1 MTQQKLLEKVE
12 LLTVP
17 LYNIQTFCIEC
28 HNKLSQTIFSE
39 LFVRNLVNY
48 NLQLQL
54 DFIILQVKT
63 VYKDANLLGYFR
75 LIFWNLIPNK
85 IKYSDSFM
93 ILKVKLDKGNLV
105 LLCVN
110 FAKTLSQKLGIFK
123 NNLIVTFFRNT
134 KYDLVLV

>member
-85 IKYSDSFM
+85 IKYSDSLHDFKSK
-93 ILKVKLDKGNLV
+93 IRQRKPRTSPCKLCKNFISKVGD
-105 LLCVN
+105 
-110 FAKTLSQKLGIFK
+110 F
-123 NNLIVTFFRNT
+123 
-134 KYDLVLV
+134 

>member
-39 LFVRNLVNY
+39 LFVRSLVNY

-85 IKYSDSFM
+85 IKYSDSLHDFKSK
-93 ILKVKLDKGNLV
+93 IRQRKSGTSPCKLCKNFISKVGD
-105 LLCVN
+105 
-110 FAKTLSQKLGIFK
+110 F
-123 NNLIVTFFRNT
+123 
-134 KYDLVLV
+134 